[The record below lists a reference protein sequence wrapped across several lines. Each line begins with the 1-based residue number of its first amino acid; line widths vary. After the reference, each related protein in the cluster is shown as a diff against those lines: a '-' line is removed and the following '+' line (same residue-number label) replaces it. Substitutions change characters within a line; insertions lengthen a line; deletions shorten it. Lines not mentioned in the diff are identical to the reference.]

1 MGSDGLRIRSSPAE
15 NIRNEFAMSRTKS
28 AVALLLVAAINVQA
42 AAQNPAGV
50 QGSGSGLHPAGS
62 ASPTAGTVLAGTPA
76 TAFGTIHVSALSAAN
91 SPLVHWTV
99 RLRDARYGRRLAM
112 NLTDEAGSF
121 TFRDVD
127 PGSYIIELIGGD
139 QTIRATSA
147 LLAVDAGASV
157 FAVVRLPTQ
166 PGVIAAVFGAA
177 LASAAALTMA
187 LAGSANVPPVQPTTP
202 VSPR

>member
-1 MGSDGLRIRSSPAE
+1 
-15 NIRNEFAMSRTKS
+15 MSRTKS

-42 AAQNPAGV
+42 FAQNPAPGRGNGP
-50 QGSGSGLHPAGS
+50 QPSS
-62 ASPTAGTVLAGTPA
+62 ASLSPGTVPPGTPA
-76 TAFGTIHVSALSAAN
+76 SAFGTIHVTALSATN

-99 RLRDARYGRRLAM
+99 GLRDARYGRRLAM
-112 NLTDEAGSF
+112 NLTDEAGLF
-121 TFRDVD
+121 IFRDVD

-147 LLAVDAGASV
+147 LLAVEAGASV

-166 PGVIAAVFGAA
+166 PGVIAAFFGAV
-177 LASAAALTMA
+177 LGSAAALTMA
-187 LAGSANVPPVQPTTP
+187 LAGTADVPAVQPTTP

>member
-1 MGSDGLRIRSSPAE
+1 
-15 NIRNEFAMSRTKS
+15 MSRTKS
-28 AVALLLVAAINVQA
+28 AVALLLVAAMNVPA
-42 AAQNPAGV
+42 AAQDPAAV
-50 QGSGSGLHPAGS
+50 QGSGRGTRPAPSSS
-62 ASPTAGTVLAGTPA
+62 AGPPPGTVLPGTPA
-76 TAFGTIHVSALSAAN
+76 SAFGTIHVTAMSATN
-91 SPLVHWTV
+91 SPLVHWAV

-112 NLTDEAGSF
+112 NLTDEAGLF

-147 LLAVDAGASV
+147 LLTVDAGASV

-166 PGVIAAVFGAA
+166 PGAIAVLFGAA
-177 LASAAALTMA
+177 LGQAAALTMA
-187 LAGSANVPPVQPTTP
+187 LAGTADVPAVQPTTP

>member
-1 MGSDGLRIRSSPAE
+1 
-15 NIRNEFAMSRTKS
+15 MSRTRS

-42 AAQNPAGV
+42 AAQNPAAV
-50 QGSGSGLHPAGS
+50 QGSGRGTRPAPAS
-62 ASPTAGTVLAGTPA
+62 ADAPGTVLPGTPA
-76 TAFGTIHVSALSAAN
+76 SAFGTIHVSALSAAN

-112 NLTDEAGSF
+112 NLTDEAGLF

-166 PGVIAAVFGAA
+166 PGAIAALFGAA
-177 LASAAALTMA
+177 LAQAAALTMA
-187 LAGSANVPPVQPTTP
+187 LAGTADVPAVQPTTP

>member
-1 MGSDGLRIRSSPAE
+1 
-15 NIRNEFAMSRTKS
+15 MSRTKS
-28 AVALLLVAAINVQA
+28 AVAVLLVAAINVQA
-42 AAQNPAGV
+42 AAQTPAAV
-50 QGSGSGLHPAGS
+50 QGSGRGTRS
-62 ASPTAGTVLAGTPA
+62 APPSADPPPGTVLPVTPA
-76 TAFGTIHVSALSAAN
+76 SAFGTIHVSALSAAN

-99 RLRDARYGRRLAM
+99 RLRDARFGRRLAM

-166 PGVIAAVFGAA
+166 PGVIAA
-177 LASAAALTMA
+177 
-187 LAGSANVPPVQPTTP
+187 GS
-202 VSPR
+202 RG